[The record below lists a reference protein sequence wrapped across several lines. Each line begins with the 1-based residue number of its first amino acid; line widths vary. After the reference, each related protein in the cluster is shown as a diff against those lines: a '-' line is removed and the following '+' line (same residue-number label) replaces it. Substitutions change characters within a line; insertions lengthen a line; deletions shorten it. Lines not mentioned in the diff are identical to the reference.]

1 MARHWDAATEKILA
15 ARKAPKER
23 VWKTIEPPAI
33 DTAVATYILS
43 VMLLVLR
50 RFHVDIRRPRVG
62 GHTRTG
68 TFTDFEMYNLRGVRD
83 DTTRQANSMYPFTSY
98 RFDQVVRPS
107 DTEGRVHSRNPQ
119 EQIPQSAFDLISSSF
134 HLSDSPVT
142 YPWLIQ
148 SFAARVIFQLSCSN
162 WTVVFAKI
170 RQKIHQFAAAEES
183 RDNIM
188 DINLIK
194 YTALT
199 RVKLIA
205 IMQGKLPYCQMFSS
219 HCSSSLLSY

>member
-1 MARHWDAATEKILA
+1 MARHWDAVTAKAGA
-15 ARKAPKER
+15 ARDAPKER
-23 VWKTIEPPAI
+23 VWKTVEPPAI
-33 DTAVATYILS
+33 DTSVATYILS
-43 VMLLVLR
+43 VMLQVLR
-50 RFHVDIRRPRVG
+50 RFHVEIRRPRVG

-68 TFTDFEMYNLRGVRD
+68 TTTDFEVYNLRGSRIG
-83 DTTRQANSMYPFTSY
+83 TIRQANSMYPFTSY
-98 RFDQVVRPS
+98 RFDHVFAS
-107 DTEGRVHSRNPQ
+107 GDTDGRVHSRNPH
-119 EQIPQSAFDLISSSF
+119 EQIPESAFDLISSSF

-170 RQKIHQFAAAEES
+170 RQKIHQFAARAET

-199 RVKLIA
+199 RRKLIA
-205 IMQGKLPYCQMFSS
+205 IMQGKLAYCQFFSS
-219 HCSSSLLSY
+219 HYS